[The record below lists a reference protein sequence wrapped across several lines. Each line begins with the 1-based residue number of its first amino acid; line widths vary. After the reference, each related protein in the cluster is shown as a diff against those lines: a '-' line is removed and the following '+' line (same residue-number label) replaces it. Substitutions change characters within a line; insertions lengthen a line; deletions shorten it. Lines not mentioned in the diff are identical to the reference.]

1 MKLAKKCPLFI
12 MLLLSAMLWSNSSHA
27 NNFYWELNVG
37 SGTFKPEVGTSED
50 ITVISG
56 SFGGF
61 ITQLFSYEIQ
71 LATGWED
78 QGGFGNSSQVT
89 HGAGMVGL
97 NIGSRDAH
105 VFLMGGIG
113 LFAIDT
119 TINNVDGDGLAIGFG
134 VNLYA
139 NDQSGLTFEV
149 LNINDTDNGEYG
161 ILSLGYKKK
170 F

>member
-1 MKLAKKCPLFI
+1 MKLAKKCPLFTA
-12 MLLLSAMLWSNSSHA
+12 LLMSILLWSSAAQA

-37 SGTFKPEVGTSED
+37 SGTFKPENGTNED
-50 ITVISG
+50 ITVLSG

-61 ITQLFSYEIQ
+61 ITQLISYEIQ

-78 QGGFGNSSQVT
+78 QGGFGSSSQVT
-89 HGAGMVGL
+89 HGAGMIGL
-97 NIGSRDAH
+97 NIGARDAH
-105 VFLMGGIG
+105 IFLMGGVG
-113 LFAIDT
+113 LFDMST
-119 TINNVDGDGLAIGFG
+119 TINNASGEGLAIGFG

-139 NDQSGLTFEV
+139 NEQSGLTFEA
-149 LNINDTDNGEYG
+149 LNINDNDNGEYG